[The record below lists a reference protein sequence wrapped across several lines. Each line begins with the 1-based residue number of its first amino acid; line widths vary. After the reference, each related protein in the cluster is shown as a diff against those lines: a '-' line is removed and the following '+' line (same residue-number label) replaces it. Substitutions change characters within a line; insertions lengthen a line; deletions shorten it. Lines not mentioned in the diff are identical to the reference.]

1 MMRRLIIFTL
11 IVLLY
16 SSCAVNPVTG
26 KRELMLMS
34 ESQEI
39 SMGVSY
45 DPQIIQMYGSYND
58 PELQKFIEEKGKK
71 MGAISHRPNLEY
83 QFRLLD
89 SPVVNAF
96 AVPGGFVYFTR
107 GIMAHFNN
115 EAEFAGVLGH
125 EIGHITARHSA
136 RQQSQAMLAQL
147 ALIGGM
153 IASEEFMKY
162 ADIANAGLSLLFL
175 KYSRD
180 NESESDKLGVEYSTE
195 IGYNSTEMAYFFN
208 TLKRLSGGS
217 GALPEFMSTHPD
229 PGDRLNNVK
238 NLTRNLHLKKN
249 LDPSLLKV
257 NRDAYLQRIDG
268 LVYGEDP
275 RQGYVENSVFYHPE
289 MKFKYNIP
297 QGWQTVNTPSQVQ
310 MAPKDN
316 KAVMLLTVEAGNS
329 LANAEQEVIQRNK
342 LRLIESNITTVNKIP
357 ARAIIAEL
365 EPQQDAQGQ
374 SKELRVIIYLI
385 QYNNT
390 IFNMTGIATKADF
403 NNYFGTFTA
412 SMRSFSELT
421 DQTKLSKQPERIK
434 IITVANDSTLKEVLR
449 RNGIPEDRMNELSI
463 LNGMMPE
470 DVVKAGMLIKSV
482 R

>member
-1 MMRRLIIFTL
+1 MKQVSYLVLFFLIM
-11 IVLLY
+11 

-26 KRELMLMS
+26 KKELMLMT

-45 DPQIIQMYGSYND
+45 DPQITQMYGTYND
-58 PELQKFIEEKGKK
+58 PSLQKFIEEKGKK
-71 MGAISHRPNLEY
+71 MGAISHRPNLDY

-136 RQQSQAMLAQL
+136 RQQSQAMLAQI
-147 ALIGGM
+147 ALIGGS
-153 IASEEFMKY
+153 IASEEFRRY
-162 ADIANAGLSLLFL
+162 ADIANAGVSLLFL

-180 NESESDKLGVEYSTE
+180 NETESDKLGVEYSTE

-208 TLKRLSGGS
+208 TLKRLSGDG
-217 GALPEFMSTHPD
+217 GALPTFMSTHPD

-238 NLTRNLHLKKN
+238 NLTRSLHLKKN
-249 LDPSLLKV
+249 LDPSILKV
-257 NRDAYLQRIDG
+257 NRDGYLRMIDG

-275 RQGYVENSVFYHPE
+275 RQGFVENSVFYHPD
-289 MKFKYNIP
+289 MKFRYNIP
-297 QGWQTVNTPSQVQ
+297 QGWKTVNTPSQVQ
-310 MAPKDN
+310 MAPEDG
-316 KAVMLLTVEAGNS
+316 KALMLLTLEAGNS
-329 LANAEQEVIQRNK
+329 LANAEQEVIKRNNLK
-342 LRLIESNITTVNKIP
+342 VIESNVTTVNRIP
-357 ARAIIAEL
+357 ARAIMAEL
-365 EPQQDAQGQ
+365 EPQQNQQGQ
-374 SKELRVIIYLI
+374 TQELRVIIYLI
-385 QYNNT
+385 QYNNM
-390 IFNMTGIATKADF
+390 IYNMTGVAAKADF
-403 NNYFGTFTA
+403 NNYFGAFTS
-412 SMRSFSELT
+412 SMRSFAELT
-421 DQTKLSKQPERIK
+421 DQAKLNKQPEKIK
-434 IITVANDSTLKEVLR
+434 ILTVSRDGTLRQVLSAD
-449 RNGIPEDRMNELSI
+449 GIPESRINEFSI

-470 DVVKAGMLIKSV
+470 DPVKSGMLIKSV

>member
-1 MMRRLIIFTL
+1 MRGLVICIFM
-11 IVLLY
+11 VLLY

-26 KRELMLMS
+26 KRELMLMT

-45 DPQIIQMYGSYND
+45 DPQIIRMYGSYND
-58 PELQKFIEEKGKK
+58 PELLKFIEEKGKK

-125 EIGHITARHSA
+125 EIGHITARHSV

-147 ALIGGM
+147 ALLGGM
-153 IASEEFMKY
+153 MASEEFMKY

-175 KYSRD
+175 KYSRE

-208 TLKRLSGGS
+208 TLKRLSGGAG
-217 GALPEFMSTHPD
+217 GALPEFLSTHPD
-229 PGDRLNNVK
+229 PEDRLNNIK
-238 NLTRNLHLKKN
+238 NLTKSLHLKKN

-257 NRDAYLQRIDG
+257 NRDAYLRRIDG
-268 LVYGEDP
+268 LVYGDDP
-275 RQGYVENSVFYHPE
+275 RQGFVENSVFYHPE
-289 MKFKYNIP
+289 MKFKFNIP
-297 QGWQTVNTPSQVQ
+297 QGWQTVNSPSQVQ
-310 MAPKDN
+310 TAPKDN
-316 KAVMLLTVEAGNS
+316 KAVMLLTLEEGTS
-329 LANAEQEVIQRNK
+329 LDDAEREVIRRNK
-342 LRLIESNITTVNKIP
+342 LRLIESNITRVNKIP
-357 ARAIIAEL
+357 AKAIIAEL
-365 EPQQDAQGQ
+365 EPQQNAQDQ
-374 SKELRVIIYLI
+374 SQELRVMIYLI

-390 IFNMTGIATKADF
+390 IFNMTGIASKAEF
-403 NNYFGTFTA
+403 NNYAGAFTA

-421 DQTKLSKQPERIK
+421 DPTKLSKQPERIK

-449 RNGIPEDRMNELSI
+449 RDGIPEDRINELSI
-463 LNGMMPE
+463 LNGMMP
-470 DVVKAGMLIKSV
+470 DDPVKAGMLIKSV